1 MSTKNKNYLLTKG
14 IKYAILI
21 SVTITI
27 IEIKKSNHKGENTMK
42 KFVCSVCGYVYEGEA
57 APEKCPQCGAPA
69 SKFTEQSGDMTWAS
83 EHVVG
88 VAKGVSEDILEDL
101 RANFNGECSEVGMY
115 LAMAR
120 VAHREGYPEIGLY
133 WEKAAYEEAEHAAK
147 FAELLGEVV
156 TDSTKK
162 NLEMRVEAENGATA
176 GKTDLAKRA
185 KAAGL
190 DAIHDT
196 VHEMARDEAR
206 HGKAFAGL
214 LKRYFG

>member
-1 MSTKNKNYLLTKG
+1 M
-14 IKYAILI
+14 
-21 SVTITI
+21 
-27 IEIKKSNHKGENTMK
+27 
-42 KFVCSVCGYVYEGEA
+42 KFVCPVCGYVEEFDGDELPADY
-57 APEKCPQCGAPA
+57 KCPQCGCPGNR
-69 SKFTEQSGDMTWAS
+69 FTKQEGELTWAA

-88 VAKGVSEDILEDL
+88 VGKTEGVSEDIIEDL

-115 LAMAR
+115 LAMSR
-120 VAHREGYPEIGLY
+120 VAMREGYPEVGMY
-133 WEKAAYEEAEHAAK
+133 YRQAAFEEADHASR

-176 GKTDLAKRA
+176 GKFDLAKRA
-185 KAAGL
+185 KAANL

>member
-1 MSTKNKNYLLTKG
+1 
-14 IKYAILI
+14 
-21 SVTITI
+21 
-27 IEIKKSNHKGENTMK
+27 MK
-42 KFVCSVCGYVYEGEA
+42 KWVCPVCGYVHEGDTP
-57 APEKCPQCGAPA
+57 PEKCPQCGVPGA
-69 SKFTEQSGDMTWAS
+69 KFTEQSGEMTWSA

-88 VAKGVSEDILEDL
+88 VAQGAPEEILEGL
-101 RANFNGECSEVGMY
+101 RANFSGECSEVGMY
-115 LAMAR
+115 LAMSR
-120 VAHREGYPEIGLY
+120 VAFREGYPEIGLY
-133 WEKAAYEEAEHAAK
+133 WEKAAFEEAEHAAK

-162 NLEMRVEAENGATA
+162 NLQMRVEAENGATD
-176 GKTDLAKRA
+176 GKTKLAKLA
-185 KAAGL
+185 KELGL

>member
-1 MSTKNKNYLLTKG
+1 MR
-14 IKYAILI
+14 
-21 SVTITI
+21 
-27 IEIKKSNHKGENTMK
+27 
-42 KFVCSVCGYVYEGEA
+42 KFVCMICGYVYEGEK
-57 APEKCPQCGAPA
+57 APSQCPQCKAPA
-69 SKFTEQSGDMTWAS
+69 SKFKLMVEKEAWAA

-88 VAKGVSEDILEDL
+88 IAKGVPEDIIADL
-101 RANFNGECSEVGMY
+101 RSNFQGECSEVGMY

-133 WEKAAYEEAEHAAK
+133 WEKAAWEEAEHAAK

-162 NLEMRVEAENGATA
+162 NLQMRVEAENGATA

-185 KAAGL
+185 KALNL

-206 HGKAFAGL
+206 HGKAFKGL
-214 LKRYFG
+214 LERYFK

>member
-1 MSTKNKNYLLTKG
+1 
-14 IKYAILI
+14 
-21 SVTITI
+21 
-27 IEIKKSNHKGENTMK
+27 MK
-42 KFVCSVCGYVYEGEA
+42 WVCKVCGYVHEGPE
-57 APEKCPQCGAPA
+57 APEKCPLCKAPA
-69 SKFTEQSGDMTWAS
+69 SKFAVMGGEKTWAA
-83 EHVVG
+83 EHVIGIGKVDATEEIIQG
-88 VAKGVSEDILEDL
+88 L
-101 RANFNGECSEVGMY
+101 RENFQGECTEVGMY

-162 NLEMRVEAENGATA
+162 NLEMRVDAENGATQ
-176 GKTDLAKRA
+176 GKFELALKA
-185 KAAGL
+185 KQLNL

-206 HGKAFAGL
+206 HGKAFEGL
-214 LKRYFG
+214 LKRYFSK

>member
-1 MSTKNKNYLLTKG
+1 MA
-14 IKYAILI
+14 KY
-21 SVTITI
+21 
-27 IEIKKSNHKGENTMK
+27 
-42 KFVCSVCGYVYEGEA
+42 VCSVCGYVHEGDS
-57 APEKCPQCGAPA
+57 APEQCPVCKV
-69 SKFTEQSGDMTWAS
+69 SSEKFVLQGGEKTWAA

-88 VAKGVSEDILEDL
+88 VAKGVPEDIIMDL
-101 RANFNGECSEVGMY
+101 RANFEGECSEVGMY

-162 NLEMRVEAENGATA
+162 NLEMRVDAENGATL
-176 GKTDLAKRA
+176 GKFELAKRA
-185 KAAGL
+185 KELNL

-206 HGKAFAGL
+206 HGKAFEGL

>member
-1 MSTKNKNYLLTKG
+1 M
-14 IKYAILI
+14 A
-21 SVTITI
+21 
-27 IEIKKSNHKGENTMK
+27 

-57 APEKCPQCGAPA
+57 APEKCPVCGVGAD
-69 SKFTEQSGDMTWAS
+69 KFIKQDDDRTWAA

-88 VAKGVSEDILEDL
+88 VAQGVSEDIMADL
-101 RANFNGECSEVGMY
+101 RANFTGECSEVGMY

-120 VAHREGYPEIGLY
+120 VAHREGYPEIGMY
-133 WEKAAYEEAEHAAK
+133 YEKAAFEEAEHAAK

-162 NLEMRVEAENGATA
+162 NLELRVEAEHGATA

-185 KAAGL
+185 KAANL

-206 HGKAFAGL
+206 HGKAFEGL